1 MDLLGAEVGAGL
13 MRRIP
18 TGQQPRLRTWA
29 SQGQHSLVQLVLGL
43 CLCWGGGEVILE
55 ATCWLL

>member
-1 MDLLGAEVGAGL
+1 

-43 CLCWGGGEVILE
+43 CLCWGGREVILE